1 MGKEPIMG
9 IVQLSQ
15 NNRTLYDDDAFIFD
29 DDCTPAVLG
38 SSWSLSFSVAVHHR
52 VLHEATLVL
61 SKLIRACIYVFFSI
75 LVPSGVAR
83 FVSFSQFSTQASAN

>member
-1 MGKEPIMG
+1 MMG

-52 VLHEATLVL
+52 VLHEATLVH
-61 SKLIRACIYVFFSI
+61 SKLIRACIYVLFSI
-75 LVPSGVAR
+75 YVPSRVAR
-83 FVSFSQFSTQASAN
+83 FVSFPQFSTQASAN

>member
-1 MGKEPIMG
+1 MME

-38 SSWSLSFSVAVHHR
+38 SSWNLSFGVAVHHR

-61 SKLIRACIYVFFSI
+61 SKLIRACIYVLFSI
-75 LVPSGVAR
+75 FVPSRVAR
-83 FVSFSQFSTQASAN
+83 FVSFPQFSTQASAN